1 MNPCWCQE
9 FGVKVHP
16 ELCRAANV
24 LIEQF
29 ELDPEPDPQ
38 YEGAV
43 ESGFLIADSGLQLR
57 FRVLCDAVLE
67 MSLIG
72 SGTSPAALLY
82 PDREA
87 DYDPMTSRVL
97 DLISAWSWAG
107 RVPLEIARQ
116 QRVDPERHACKQTRA
131 ALS

>member
-1 MNPCWCQE
+1 MARS
-9 FGVKVHP
+9 V
-16 ELCRAANV
+16 AAGGTFV
-24 LIEQF
+24 
-29 ELDPEPDPQ
+29 D
-38 YEGAV
+38 GAWRLLPADLRKANLADINL
-43 ESGFLIADSGLQLR
+43 SGADIR
-57 FRVLCDAVLE
+57 
-67 MSLIG
+67 
-72 SGTSPAALLY
+72 LY